1 MINKSFKIIHN
12 KYFRFFE
19 FIFFLRYLFAIF
31 FISLTLFFIIPKFFN
46 YEKRAQYLFDHLF
59 KNYNYNIQEYE
70 KIEFE
75 ILPLPKIKLKNV
87 KLNFKSTS
95 ITLHVKNLKI
105 YPKLISIYDYKN
117 FLSNKV
123 ILKDNNINLK
133 FIDVGMFTK
142 HFLNQKKKLSL
153 RNLNLKIV
161 NKDKSLLMI
170 ENIKFKNYGYN
181 KNLIQGKVFDKSF
194 KVEINNNFEKI
205 SFKLLN
211 TGIDSELNFKKNKE
225 RNLIIGTL
233 KSKILNTNIK
243 FDFEYDKKILKIY
256 NSYLRSKNISFTN
269 ESVIVFDPFLYIFS
283 EIDID
288 EINTLIFKKID
299 LDKLL
304 KSKNIL
310 KKFNIENKI
319 NFSSKKFN
327 QTLIDKLNL
336 KLDLGYGRLDYL
348 KKFSISDNL
357 FDCKGNIN
365 LLEEYPILNFNCDI
379 NFNDKKKFLRSFNI
393 KSKDQNDIFTLNL
406 EGNLS
411 ILNNKI
417 NLNKIQSSNNY
428 IASKEDLSYFK
439 NTFENIVYNESFL
452 KIFNYKKIKEF
463 LFEIS

>member
-46 YEKRAQYLFDHLF
+46 YEKRAQYFFDHVL
-59 KNYNYNIQEYE
+59 KNYGYHIQEYE
-70 KIEFE
+70 KIKFE

-87 KLNFKSTS
+87 KINFKSTS
-95 ITLHVKNLKI
+95 INLYVKNFII

-117 FLSNKV
+117 FLTNKV
-123 ILKDNNINLK
+123 ILEDNNITLK
-133 FIDVGMFTK
+133 FEDLGMLTK
-142 HFLNQKKKLSL
+142 HFFNQKKKLSL
-153 RNLNLKIV
+153 NNLNLKIE
-161 NKDKSLLMI
+161 NEDKSLLTLK
-170 ENIKFKNYGYN
+170 NIKFKNYGYN

-194 KVEINNNFEKI
+194 KTEIDDNFEKI

-211 TGIDSELNFKKNKE
+211 TGIESEFNFKKNKE
-225 RNLIIGTL
+225 RNLRVGTF

-256 NSYLRSKNISFTN
+256 NSYLRSKNISFNN
-269 ESVIVFDPFLYIFS
+269 ESVIVFDPFLNIYS

-288 EINTLIFKKID
+288 EINTLILKTID
-299 LDKLL
+299 LDKIL

-310 KKFNIENKI
+310 KKLNIENKI
-319 NFSSKKFN
+319 NFNSKKFN

-336 KLDLGYGRLDYL
+336 KLDLGYGQVNYL
-348 KKFSISDNL
+348 KKFSIYNNS

-365 LLEEYPILNFNCDI
+365 LLEEYPILNFNCDV
-379 NFNDKKKFLRSFNI
+379 NFNDKKKFFKAFNI
-393 KSKDQNDIFTLNL
+393 KSKDQNDIFTINL

-411 ILNNKI
+411 ILNKKI
-417 NLNKIQSSNNY
+417 NLNNIQSNNNY
-428 IASKEDLSYFK
+428 IATKEDLLYFK
-439 NTFENIVYNESFL
+439 KTFEDIVFNENFL
-452 KIFNYKKIKEF
+452 KIFNYKKIKKF